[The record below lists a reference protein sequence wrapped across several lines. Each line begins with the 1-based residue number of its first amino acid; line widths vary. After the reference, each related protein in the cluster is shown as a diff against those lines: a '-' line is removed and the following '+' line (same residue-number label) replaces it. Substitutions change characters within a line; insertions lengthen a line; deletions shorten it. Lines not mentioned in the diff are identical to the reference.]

1 MIKALPQGKAIS
13 SETELITQ
21 CHCVSH
27 RERSEMKQSQG
38 LWLLPFARNDC
49 KYFCPIT
56 YNQ

>member
-38 LWLLPFARNDC
+38 L
-49 KYFCPIT
+49 
-56 YNQ
+56 